1 MKMKKN
7 VTIALTAFLMF
18 AGSFNLNAQQ
28 DSSSSKLPFG
38 QWLTKTPWLVS
49 FGGSIIFDDLN
60 KDDLFKN
67 PLRQKYI
74 PAKFTAE
81 KVLKKGW
88 SLEFAF
94 TSTSLQPHNFL
105 AIDLNGKYDL
115 NKKNASKLDL
125 FAVVGLGYTFSN
137 KFPGTNLEIN
147 NRHQANF
154 NAGLAGNYWLF
165 PNMGITAQGIGKI
178 GPNNHLQASLGLVF
192 KIGNCAAPKC
202 EATPKTQEAQDALQH
217 LRGIINK

>member
-1 MKMKKN
+1 MKKN

-18 AGSFNLNAQQ
+18 AGTSSLNAQQ
-28 DSSSSKLPFG
+28 DSTAAKLPFS

-60 KDDLFKN
+60 KDALFQN
-67 PLRQKYI
+67 PLHQKYI

-88 SLEFAF
+88 SAEFAF

-115 NKKNASKLDL
+115 NKKNDTKLDL
-125 FAVVGLGYTFSN
+125 FAVVGLGYTYRNVYPNDVKANISA
-137 KFPGTNLEIN
+137 
-147 NRHQANF
+147 HQVNF

-165 PNMGITAQGIGKI
+165 PNMGLTAQGLGKI
-178 GPNNHLQASLGLVF
+178 GADKHLQASLGLVF